1 MRIDEG
7 IASLIR
13 QRPDLA
19 ETAELI
25 LRLRNEGERLPLT
38 PFAEPVSTMMIE
50 KGKHELLS
58 VGPADLTSWT
68 RHIAAM
74 TLCRMHCLE
83 TPVISNVV
91 EPNILATMVLL
102 RSHFETAALA
112 TYCLQELTKAAK
124 NNDSMM
130 LREIIH
136 KTLFGT
142 ALALKKH
149 RGREPVSALLAM
161 TEGNTIRIGHAVDAM
176 DKYYYQAAA
185 EGTLAIVYSLLCEY
199 AHPNHRSALDFMRS
213 AERPDGW
220 IVTYERDAAKNG
232 EIQKSAL
239 ETLLVSMR
247 SGYSAAEMLRCWGFS
262 GRDDGTI
269 NWEPP
274 TMSDG
279 DRILVDLLQRPNS

>member
-1 MRIDEG
+1 MRIAEG

-13 QRPDLA
+13 DHPDLA

-25 LRLRNEGERLPLT
+25 LRLRIEGERLPLT
-38 PFAEPVSTMMIE
+38 PFVEPVSAVVIK
-50 KGKHELLS
+50 KGKHELFA
-58 VGPADLTSWT
+58 VRPADLVSWT

-112 TYCLQELTKAAK
+112 TYCLRELTKAAK
-124 NNDSMM
+124 NNDSTM
-130 LREIIH
+130 LSENIRR
-136 KTLFGT
+136 TLFGT
-142 ALALKKH
+142 ALKKH
-149 RGREPVSALLAM
+149 RGRESVSALLAM
-161 TEGNTIRIGHAVDAM
+161 TEGDTIRICHAVDAM
-176 DKYYYQAAA
+176 DKYYYQEAA
-185 EGTLAIVYSLLCEY
+185 EGELAIVYSLLCEY

-232 EIQKSAL
+232 EIQTAAL

-262 GRDDGTI
+262 GRDDGAI
-269 NWEPP
+269 NWQPP
-274 TMSDG
+274 SMSDCE
-279 DRILVDLLQRPNS
+279 RIRVDLLQHPSS

>member
-13 QRPDLA
+13 QHPDLA
-19 ETAELI
+19 GTAKLI
-25 LRLRNEGERLPLT
+25 LRLRNEAERLALT

-50 KGKHELLS
+50 KGKHELLA
-58 VGPADLTSWT
+58 VGPADLASWT
-68 RHIAAM
+68 KHIAAM

-83 TPVISNVV
+83 TPVISNAV

-124 NNDSMM
+124 NHDSTM
-130 LREIIH
+130 LRGIIP

-142 ALALKKH
+142 GLKRH
-149 RGREPVSALLAM
+149 RKREPVSALLTM
-161 TEGNTIRIGHAVDAM
+161 TEGDTIRICHAVDAM
-176 DKYYYQAAA
+176 DKYYYQEAA
-185 EGTLAIVYSLLCEY
+185 EGALAVVYSLLCEY

-220 IVTYERDAAKNG
+220 IVTYERDATKNS
-232 EIQKSAL
+232 EIQKHAL

-262 GRDDGTI
+262 ERGDGTI
-269 NWEPP
+269 NWKWP
-274 TMSDG
+274 TMDDG
-279 DRILVDLLQRPNS
+279 DRIWVDLLQRPIS

>member
-13 QRPDLA
+13 QHPDLS

-38 PFAEPVSTMMIE
+38 PFAEPKSAVMIK
-50 KGKHELLS
+50 KGKHELLA
-58 VGPADLTSWT
+58 VGPADLASWT

-83 TPVISNVV
+83 SPVISNVV

-102 RSHFETAALA
+102 RSHFESAALA

-124 NNDSMM
+124 NNDSTM
-130 LREIIH
+130 LREIIP

-142 ALALKKH
+142 ALKKH
-149 RGREPVSALLAM
+149 RGRESVSALLTM
-161 TEGNTIRIGHAVDAM
+161 TEGDTIRICHAVDAM
-176 DKYYYQAAA
+176 DKYYYQEAA
-185 EGTLAIVYSLLCEY
+185 EGKLAIVYSLLCEY
-199 AHPNHRSALDFMRS
+199 AHPNQRSARDFMRS
-213 AERPDGW
+213 AERPGGW
-220 IVTYERDAAKNG
+220 IVTYKRDAAKNS
-232 EIQKSAL
+232 EIQKHAL

-247 SGYSAAEMLRCWGFS
+247 SGYSAAELLRCWGFS

-274 TMSDG
+274 TEGDG
-279 DRILVDLLQRPNS
+279 ERIWTDLLQRPNS